1 MRPRSRKVVCWAV
14 PLLCAPMTF
23 DEYRTPDDGVRSE
36 EQRLAALS
44 STLDPRTFRVID
56 RIGVTEGSICLEA
69 GAGSGTVSRGLAERV
84 GSAGRVWSIDK
95 DLRFH
100 PEMPPNVEVRGS
112 TSQETSCLTD
122 TSTSCTPGRSSSTFL
137 NAMMCS
143 AVWPRP
149 PGPGGAS
156 LSRTPTC
163 RAFTEQPLPEPY
175 GTVHR
180 LLASDTLTPWRD
192 PNFGTRLVE
201 CFTRAGFED
210 LTVEGATGLM
220 YAGQPS
226 GEWWFIMVDRVLPQL
241 VGASVITSAQAD
253 GCREQLRES
262 NLTILGPL
270 MLSVWGRRPKN

>member
-1 MRPRSRKVVCWAV
+1 
-14 PLLCAPMTF
+14 MTF

-100 PEMPPNVEVRGS
+100 PEMPPNVEVRELDLARDELPDGHFDFVH
-112 TSQETSCLTD
+112 T
-122 TSTSCTPGRSSSTFL
+122 R
-137 NAMMCS
+137 
-143 AVWPRP
+143 AVLQHIPERDDVFCRLAATTR
-149 PGPGGAS
+149 PGGS
-156 LSRTPTC
+156 LFVEDSDI